1 MSNPTLRSVDVRPL
15 VDDGRALLLLRD
27 PLGLSDLTVVM
38 PQALGPLLA
47 LLDGSRDV
55 AGLRAALLVRRGLDV
70 PEETIL
76 QVVQHLDSAL
86 LLDNARYAQAHAD
99 MLQRYRGAE
108 FRPPALAGGGYPAVA
123 DDLRQQLDALL
134 ADVSGNAAELDAH
147 PPADVSQKGT
157 AKSPR
162 LPGGTLPHASAA
174 PHRVRRVV
182 GLVSPHIDYQR
193 GGRIYAQVWAAT
205 AETARAAD
213 LAIIFGTDHNAS
225 RSLITLTRQHY
236 ATPYGTLPTARRIV
250 DDIGAAIGEEAA
262 FAEEINHQHEHSIEL
277 AVTWLHHVRGGQP
290 CDVVPILCGSFHRFI
305 EQHQSPADDPEL
317 NATLDVLRS
326 VMADRRVIV
335 VAAADLAHIGPAF
348 GDPFPIDYVRFLRL
362 EAADEQLVQSILQGD
377 AEGFYQT
384 IAREENRRNVC
395 GVPPIYMTLR
405 LLGGEVAGQL
415 TGYDRCQAD
424 AQNTSFVSICGVVF
438 CEQHAD

>member
-1 MSNPTLRSVDVRPL
+1 M
-15 VDDGRALLLLRD
+15 DDGRALLLLRD

-55 AGLRAALLVRRGLDV
+55 AALRAALLVRSGLDV

-76 QVVQHLDSAL
+76 QVMQHLDTAL

-99 MLQRYRGAE
+99 MLRRYRGAE
-108 FRPPALAGGGYPAVA
+108 FRPPALAGGGYPAVV

-134 ADVSGNAAELDAH
+134 ADVSGNATGLDGYV
-147 PPADVSQKGT
+147 PEGIFQEGT
-157 AKSPR
+157 
-162 LPGGTLPHASAA
+162 GTVPHASGAPSAA
-174 PHRVRRVV
+174 LVPRAVRGARRVV

-193 GGRIYAQVWAAT
+193 GGRVYAQVWAAT
-205 AETARAAD
+205 AEAARAAD
-213 LAIIFGTDHNAS
+213 LVIIFGTDHNAR

-236 ATPYGTLPTARRIV
+236 ATPYGTLPTSRRIV
-250 DDIGAAIGEEAA
+250 DDIAAAIGEGAA
-262 FAEEINHQHEHSIEL
+262 FGEEINHQHEHSIEL
-277 AVTWLHHVRGGQP
+277 AATWLHHVRGGQP

-305 EQHQSPADDPEL
+305 EQHLSPADDPEL

-335 VAAADLAHIGPAF
+335 IAAADLAHIGPAF
-348 GDPFPIDYVRFLRL
+348 GDPFPVDYVRYLRL
-362 EAADEQLVQSILQGD
+362 EAADELLVQSILQGD

-384 IAREENRRNVC
+384 IAREDNRRNVC

-405 LLGGEVAGQL
+405 LLGGEVAGRL

-438 CEQHAD
+438 CEQPAD